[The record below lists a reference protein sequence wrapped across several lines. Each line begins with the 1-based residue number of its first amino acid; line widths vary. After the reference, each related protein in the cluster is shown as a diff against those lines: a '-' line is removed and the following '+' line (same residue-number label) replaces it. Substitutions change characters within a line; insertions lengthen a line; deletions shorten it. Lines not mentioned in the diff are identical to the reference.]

1 MSWNSP
7 DYVGG
12 RSRNDAIFVELALVG
27 PMVTWALDGGHDA
40 PE

>member
-1 MSWNSP
+1 MSWKSP

-12 RSRNDAIFVELALVG
+12 RWRNDAMFVELVLVG